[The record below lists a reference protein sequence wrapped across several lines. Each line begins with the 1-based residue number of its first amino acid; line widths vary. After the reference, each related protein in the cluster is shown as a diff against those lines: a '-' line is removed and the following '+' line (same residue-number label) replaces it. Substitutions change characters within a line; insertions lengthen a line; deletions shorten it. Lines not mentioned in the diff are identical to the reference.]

1 MQTNGGHTINI
12 LSEYHSDLYG
22 ILLKNRNIK
31 EEDREGFF
39 HPQISDLHDP
49 YLMPDMEKAVNRIL
63 VAREKKERIVIFG
76 DYDVDGVSSTAIL
89 VKFLTEIGCL
99 VSYRLPHRVHDGY
112 GLKSYFFD
120 ELGEKWVTLVI
131 TVDCGTRDIWPIKHA
146 KTIGIDV
153 IVTDHHAVP
162 DIIPEEVIAIVNPKR
177 KDSLYPFHG
186 LAGAWVAF
194 KLLHGILITLEKEKQ
209 WNLDVGLP
217 LDKGGRGDFIR
228 WHLPYNPD
236 NREKARILRNNMPEA
251 EKKLWLFL
259 RWTDIT
265 WLRQKPIDNYIV
277 DFYCSKYQLVIEID
291 GATHGTIEEKKYDA
305 ERTKIL
311 ESYWFQ
317 VIRFMNIEVY
327 ESYDWVCESIMSILK
342 EQSKIPL
349 APFIKGEWAKER
361 VINETLTRYI
371 DFASLGTVA
380 DCMPI
385 TGENRVI
392 TTLGLRQMQQSE
404 SVGLRNFLEWRE
416 QIEWNADIIGF
427 HIGPRIN
434 AAGRMDTPLTALR
447 WLLAGEG
454 RTDEFFGE
462 LEHLNEIRKWTTE
475 THFQKALENIDTS
488 KPVLFYDAPDLEHGI
503 IGLVAGRL
511 TEIYNKPTIVI
522 KNGHNHPLTSRKWDT
537 VSVLNPLDSDIG
549 LPLDKGGRGDFW
561 WKDLS
566 IGSCRSP
573 EWCNLIELLDH
584 CKELFVRYGGHRQ
597 AAGFTI
603 ETDKIEEFKRAMWK
617 QIACV
622 HDIHNLPTK
631 ILNIECPLPAT
642 NITIKTLED
651 IDHFRPF
658 GIGNPKP
665 LFILE
670 NITIATTKPLGQEE
684 KHLSITIVENPSLKF
699 LLWNASDKKAH
710 LIPGNILSLIIEID
724 RNEWKWKVS
733 VQIIVRDIIV

>member
-1 MQTNGGHTINI
+1 MQTSGGHTIDI
-12 LSEYHSDLYG
+12 LSEYHSDLYQ

-31 EEDREGFF
+31 EEDLEWFF

-63 VAREKKERIVIFG
+63 IAREKKERIVIFG

-89 VKFLTEIGCL
+89 VKFLTEIECL

-112 GLKSYFFD
+112 GLKDYFFD
-120 ELGEKWVTLVI
+120 ELKEKWVTLVI

-146 KTIGIDV
+146 SSLGIDV

-177 KDSLYPFHG
+177 KDSLYPFHW

-194 KLLHGILITLEKEKQ
+194 KLVHGILIGMKSE
-209 WNLDVGLP
+209 
-217 LDKGGRGDFIR
+217 
-228 WHLPYNPD
+228 
-236 NREKARILRNNMPEA
+236 RIN
-251 EKKLWLFL
+251 
-259 RWTDIT
+259 D
-265 WLRQKPIDNYIV
+265 
-277 DFYCSKYQLVIEID
+277 
-291 GATHGTIEEKKYDA
+291 
-305 ERTKIL
+305 
-311 ESYWFQ
+311 
-317 VIRFMNIEVY
+317 
-327 ESYDWVCESIMSILK
+327 
-342 EQSKIPL
+342 
-349 APFIKGEWAKER
+349 
-361 VINETLTRYI
+361 TLTRYI
-371 DFASLGTVA
+371 DFASLWTVA

-404 SVGLRNFLEWRE
+404 SVGLRNFLEGRE
-416 QIEWNADIIGF
+416 QIEGNADIIWF

-462 LEHLNEIRKWTTE
+462 LEHLNEVRKWTTE

-522 KNGHNHPLTSRKWDT
+522 KNGHDHPLTSRKWDT
-537 VSVLNPLDSDIG
+537 VSIDNSPIIT
-549 LPLDKGGRGDFW
+549 PIPNTN
-561 WKDLS
+561 LS

-584 CKELFVRYGGHRQ
+584 SKEYFVRYGGHRQ

-603 ETDKIEEFKRAMWK
+603 ETDKIDEFKRAIWK
-617 QIACV
+617 QIARV
-622 HDIHNLPTK
+622 HDIQNLPSK
-631 ILNIECPLPAT
+631 ILPIECSLPST
-642 NITIKTLED
+642 EITIKTLED

-670 NITIATTKPLGQEE
+670 NITIASTKPLGQEE
-684 KHLSITIVENPSLKF
+684 KHLSITISENPALKF
-699 LLWNASDKKAH
+699 LLWNASDKKSH

-733 VQIIVRDIIV
+733 VQIIVRDIII